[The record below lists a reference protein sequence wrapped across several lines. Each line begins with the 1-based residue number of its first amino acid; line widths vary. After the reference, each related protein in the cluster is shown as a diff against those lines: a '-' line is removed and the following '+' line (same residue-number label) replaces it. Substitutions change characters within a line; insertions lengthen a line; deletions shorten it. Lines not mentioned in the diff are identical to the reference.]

1 VMKDVASC
9 DKPGLGACDHRS
21 QDLRMRSLIYTPL
34 LYAGEGELSEVKHL
48 SRTRKRN
55 QARFR

>member
-1 VMKDVASC
+1 MKDVASC
-9 DKPGLGACDHRS
+9 DKPGVGACDHRS
-21 QDLRMRSLIYTPL
+21 QDLRMRSLIFTPL
-34 LYAGEGELSEVKHL
+34 LYAREGELSEVKHL